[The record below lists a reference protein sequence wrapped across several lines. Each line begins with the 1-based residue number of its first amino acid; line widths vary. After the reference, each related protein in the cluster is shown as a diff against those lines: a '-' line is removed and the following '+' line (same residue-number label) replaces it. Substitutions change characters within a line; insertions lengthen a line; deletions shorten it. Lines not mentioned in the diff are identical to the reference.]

1 MLLVPA
7 FVIIAGAKEHFF
19 RNISEMG
26 DFGGLTIN
34 TIYQDSTGYV
44 WMGSDRGVLRCDGIH
59 TRLIPFDTGG
69 GSRPLYITALS
80 SMPGGKLAVGTRRG
94 LFLIDGSCNVNDVQG
109 ESPEVTSLVKWA
121 PDTLLA
127 GTVHGL
133 RAYDGD
139 GAELAFPQL
148 PVDNIYSPQAILS

>member
-69 GSRPLYITALS
+69 GSRPCIS
-80 SMPGGKLAVGTRRG
+80 RRCHQCPA
-94 LFLIDGSCNVNDVQG
+94 GSW
-109 ESPEVTSLVKWA
+109 P
-121 PDTLLA
+121 
-127 GTVHGL
+127 
-133 RAYDGD
+133 
-139 GAELAFPQL
+139 
-148 PVDNIYSPQAILS
+148 